1 MNDAAAVMIRAA
13 NVFKTYERGDTIV
26 HALQGANLAV
36 AKGEFCSIM
45 GPSGS
50 GKSSLL
56 HLLGGLDNPST
67 GYVVVDGEDLRDM
80 PDDELTMFRR
90 RKLGFVF
97 QFFNLLPSM
106 TAWENA
112 ALPLM
117 LDGQR
122 LSKLKPRAVELLD
135 RVGLGSRVNH
145 KPGQLS
151 GGQLQRVALA
161 RALIADPVVLLADE
175 PTGNLD
181 SESGAEVLQLLRSAA
196 DDGLTIV
203 MVTHD
208 RNAASVGHRTV
219 DLRDGRVLEP
229 TPAAQARKKPA
240 SRKRAVATV

>member
-1 MNDAAAVMIRAA
+1 MIHAA

-26 HALQGANLAV
+26 HALQGAHLEIPA
-36 AKGEFCSIM
+36 GEFCSIM

-50 GKSSLL
+50 GKSTLL
-56 HLLGGLDNPST
+56 HLLGGLDSPSV
-67 GYVVVDGEDLRDM
+67 GYVRVDGEDLADM

-90 RKLGFVF
+90 RRLGFVF

-122 LSKLKPRAVELLD
+122 LSKLKPRAVELLE
-135 RVGLGSRVNH
+135 RVGLGARVNH

-151 GGQLQRVALA
+151 GGQLQRVAIA
-161 RALIADPVVLLADE
+161 RALIANPKVLLADE

-181 SESGAEVLQLLRSAA
+181 SEAGAEVLQLLRSAA

-208 RNAASVGHRTV
+208 RHAAEVGHRIV
-219 DLRDGRVLEP
+219 ELRDGRVLSDPEP
-229 TPAAQARKKPA
+229 KPKPKRRATKKL
-240 SRKRAVATV
+240 ATAGA

>member
-1 MNDAAAVMIRAA
+1 MIHAA
-13 NVFKTYERGDTIV
+13 NIFKTYERGDTVV
-26 HALQGANLAV
+26 HALQGTHLEV
-36 AKGEFCSIM
+36 ARGEFVSIM

-50 GKSSLL
+50 GKSTLL

-67 GYVVVDGEDLRDM
+67 GYVLVDGSDLHDM
-80 PDDELTMFRR
+80 PDDELTVFRR

-122 LSKLKPRAVELLD
+122 LGKLKPRAIEMLE

-145 KPGQLS
+145 KPSQLS
-151 GGQLQRVALA
+151 GGQLQRVAIA
-161 RALIADPVVLLADE
+161 RALIAEPLLLLADE

-181 SESGAEVLQLLRSAA
+181 SESGDEVLQLLRSAA

-208 RNAASVGHRTV
+208 INAAKVGHRIV
-219 DLRDGRVLEP
+219 ELRDGRVIQPEP
-229 TPAAQARKKPA
+229 RRT
-240 SRKRAVATV
+240 RKRAPRTSPPRLSVVTA